1 MTMGARDMMEAVS
14 GHDIIVEGLVVAGA
28 DRTGAQGAAV
38 MVDLANTV
46 LPVGGGAVKLMTGQI
61 SRQTA
66 ILETSLS
73 AGGTVDLVNDL

>member
-1 MTMGARDMMEAVS
+1 
-14 GHDIIVEGLVVAGA
+14 
-28 DRTGAQGAAV
+28 

-46 LPVGGGAVKLMTGQI
+46 LHVGGGAVKLMTGQL

-73 AGGTVDLVNDL
+73 AGGTVDLVNDLQELGQPRE